1 MMSPDT
7 EYLAQT
13 RHKALVLH
21 QVLENEFQA
30 LKDQDLSQFDELQ
43 KQKLEILT
51 FLASEDLIER
61 IKLYTESNDQS
72 AARDNL
78 SAWDEIMQLI
88 SDCKDLHRRNE
99 VFINRK
105 LETIR
110 GALHS
115 IQSPDPLNTVE
126 VYDRLGKIRA
136 NRSRQ
141 NMGDA

>member
-21 QVLENEFQA
+21 QVLENEFKA

-51 FLASEDLIER
+51 FLASEDLIEK
-61 IKLYTESNDQS
+61 IKLYTENNDQS

>member
-1 MMSPDT
+1 MNSPDT

-13 RHKALVLH
+13 RHKALILQ

-61 IKLYTESNDQS
+61 IKLYTESNNQS

>member
-1 MMSPDT
+1 
-7 EYLAQT
+7 
-13 RHKALVLH
+13 
-21 QVLENEFQA
+21 
-30 LKDQDLSQFDELQ
+30 
-43 KQKLEILT
+43 
-51 FLASEDLIER
+51 
-61 IKLYTESNDQS
+61 
-72 AARDNL
+72 
-78 SAWDEIMQLI
+78 MQLI

>member
-21 QVLENEFQA
+21 QVLENEFKA

-51 FLASEDLIER
+51 FLASEDLIEK
-61 IKLYTESNDQS
+61 IKLYTENNDQS

-141 NMGDA
+141 SMGDA

>member
-1 MMSPDT
+1 MSPDT

-21 QVLENEFQA
+21 QVLENEFKA

-51 FLASEDLIER
+51 FLASEDLIEK
-61 IKLYTESNDQS
+61 IKLYTENNDQS